1 MVRDDK
7 GMCVYG
13 HLEGIV
19 QFFQY
24 LSFQGMRTTLTK
36 GLYDCESTTCPACLS
51 IETSEDDPYASEA
64 PSTTINISDGMIN
77 LYPDQFASDSTF
89 P

>member
-36 GLYDCESTTCPACLS
+36 GLYDCDYFHDGLSSLMIPAGYEVILFEKCFVH
-51 IETSEDDPYASEA
+51 
-64 PSTTINISDGMIN
+64 G
-77 LYPDQFASDSTF
+77 
-89 P
+89 